1 LRQDARVRPAR
12 ITDLPLLPAIER
24 SAAGLFANQSGLA
37 HLAEGAVIAADEH
50 AQFLSD
56 GCLWVAEN
64 GSTISG
70 FLAATELA
78 GSFHIREVSVALGAQ
93 GQGLGRALIET
104 ALCSAQERGFA
115 AATLTT
121 FRNVPWNAPFYA
133 RLGFRA
139 LEQAELTPAL
149 AAILAE
155 ELAHGMPQGSR
166 CAMFYP
172 LG

>member
-1 LRQDARVRPAR
+1 VLFESQP
-12 ITDLPLLPAIER
+12 
-24 SAAGLFANQSGLA
+24 GLT
-37 HLAEGAVIAADEH
+37 HLADGSVIAAEEH
-50 AQFLSD
+50 AQFLSE
-56 GCLWVAEN
+56 GCLWVAES
-64 GSTISG
+64 GSTMGG

-78 GSFHIREVSVALGAQ
+78 GNFHIREISVALGAQ

-104 ALCSAQERGFA
+104 ALCAAQERGFA

-139 LEQAELTPAL
+139 LEQAELTPVL
-149 AAILAE
+149 ATILAE
-155 ELAHGMPQGSR
+155 ELAHGMPEGSR
-166 CAMFYP
+166 CAMFCP